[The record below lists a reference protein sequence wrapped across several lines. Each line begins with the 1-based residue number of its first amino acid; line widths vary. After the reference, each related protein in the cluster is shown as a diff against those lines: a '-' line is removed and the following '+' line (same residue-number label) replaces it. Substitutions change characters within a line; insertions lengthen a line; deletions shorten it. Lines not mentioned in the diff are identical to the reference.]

1 MQGWWNAGDV
11 AEYWRLWNMPVHKWL
26 LRHVYYPCMRLGMG
40 KWWAGTVVF
49 AISAAFHE
57 LLIGLPL
64 HMVTFWAFIG
74 LMCQVRC
81 QGRNPV
87 PDDVITLS
95 RLCDK
100 LHGRTMCMGLCV
112 CGWQSADP
120 AGEERNR
127 HMPKIGRCTQGSCR
141 MQRGRC

>member
-1 MQGWWNAGDV
+1 M

-64 HMVTFWAFIG
+64 HMITFWAFIG
-74 LMCQVRC
+74 LMCQVRHQPLAHC
-81 QGRNPV
+81 SDAGKAATCN
-87 PDDVITLS
+87 D
-95 RLCDK
+95 C
-100 LHGRTMCMGLCV
+100 LHAC
-112 CGWQSADP
+112 
-120 AGEERNR
+120 
-127 HMPKIGRCTQGSCR
+127 I
-141 MQRGRC
+141 

>member
-1 MQGWWNAGDV
+1 MHCLIAKGPSISPSPASQGWWNAGDV

-64 HMVTFWAFIG
+64 HMITFWAFIG
-74 LMCQVRC
+74 LMCQV
-81 QGRNPV
+81 GFSTHLPW
-87 PDDVITLS
+87 S
-95 RLCDK
+95 
-100 LHGRTMCMGLCV
+100 
-112 CGWQSADP
+112 SP
-120 AGEERNR
+120 AAYHLEQ
-127 HMPKIGRCTQGSCR
+127 TV
-141 MQRGRC
+141 

>member
-1 MQGWWNAGDV
+1 M

-64 HMVTFWAFIG
+64 HMVKLWAFIG
-74 LMCQVRC
+74 LMFQACFLC
-81 QGRNPV
+81 
-87 PDDVITLS
+87 LS
-95 RLCDK
+95 RANTAV
-100 LHGRTMCMGLCV
+100 HTSYTQWAGLPGLLAPAQAESDHCSCCV
-112 CGWQSADP
+112 LAPLLPDHYG
-120 AGEERNR
+120 
-127 HMPKIGRCTQGSCR
+127 T
-141 MQRGRC
+141 